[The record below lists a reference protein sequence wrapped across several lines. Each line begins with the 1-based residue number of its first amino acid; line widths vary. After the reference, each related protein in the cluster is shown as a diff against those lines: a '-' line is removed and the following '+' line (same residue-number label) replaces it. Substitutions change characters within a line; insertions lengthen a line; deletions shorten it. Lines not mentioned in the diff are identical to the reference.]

1 MVMSA
6 PAIDL
11 PLEQIAEIC
20 RRYFVTKLE
29 LFGSILRDDFR
40 PDSDVDF
47 LVTFEEDAQI
57 GLFEFIDLQTELTE
71 LLGREV
77 DLVSRAGVEQSANW
91 IRRREILRSP
101 LVIYGS
107 G

>member
-1 MVMSA
+1 MSA

-11 PLEQIAEIC
+11 PMDRIAEIC
-20 RRYFVTKLE
+20 QRYHVTKLE
-29 LFGSILRDDFR
+29 LFGSILRNDFR

-47 LVTFEEDAQI
+47 LVTLEEDAQI

>member
-1 MVMSA
+1 MSA

-11 PLEQIAEIC
+11 PVDRIAEIC
-20 RRYFVTKLE
+20 RRYYVKELE

-47 LVTFEEDAQI
+47 LVTFEEDAPI
-57 GLFEFIDLQTELTE
+57 GLFEFADFQAELSA

-77 DLVSRAGVEQSANW
+77 DVVSRRGLERSANW
-91 IRRREILRSP
+91 LRRREILKSVRP
-101 LVIYGS
+101 IYGA

>member
-1 MVMSA
+1 MSA
-6 PAIDL
+6 PAIEL

-20 RRYFVTKLE
+20 KRYHVAKLE
-29 LFGSILRDDFR
+29 LFGSVLRADFR
-40 PDSDVDF
+40 HDSDVDF
-47 LVTFEEDAQI
+47 LVTFEKNAKI
-57 GLFEFIDLQTELTE
+57 GLFECIDLQSELAT

-77 DLVSRAGVEQSANW
+77 DLVSRDGVERSANW